1 MFFPHLRLLTGE
13 FTYNYMKNIGGARE
27 VPAKGGEALC
37 RSAEDRF
44 LRPQVFAYKNPRHH
58 FSDTAPGMIGQ
69 TEADM
74 DNEILRRTV
83 YSMAAAALGALAAY
97 LALRYL
103 LPPALPFLIAYLISK
118 AFAPIRRAMSRFSPK
133 LDKTLTFLILCVFTC
148 LAGWGIYALFSAL
161 VKQICSLFA
170 YLSSTLGNE
179 DNPLRASIEFFVNLR
194 ERFPRMGFDEA
205 EAEKV
210 YSVVS
215 EIVKNATVK
224 ASSFVTDIAASAA
237 AALPSAVV
245 AFFVSLTAVFY
256 FTLDRGDFLRSL
268 REIIPERACGRL
280 VLWKDRITDALWKY
294 FKTYLVMMLFVF
306 AQLYLGFT
314 VIGIKY
320 SLILALVIAFIDLLP
335 VLGVGTVLIP
345 WGLIAVI
352 SGDVHTGVG
361 LLILFGIMSV
371 IRQFSE
377 PHIIG
382 SALGIHPLL
391 ALIAVYCG
399 MELFGL
405 CGLIFAP
412 VVLYLMRS
420 FSPSAEK
427 KDG

>member
-1 MFFPHLRLLTGE
+1 
-13 FTYNYMKNIGGARE
+13 
-27 VPAKGGEALC
+27 
-37 RSAEDRF
+37 
-44 LRPQVFAYKNPRHH
+44 
-58 FSDTAPGMIGQ
+58 
-69 TEADM
+69 
-74 DNEILRRTV
+74 
-83 YSMAAAALGALAAY
+83 
-97 LALRYL
+97 
-103 LPPALPFLIAYLISK
+103 
-118 AFAPIRRAMSRFSPK
+118 
-133 LDKTLTFLILCVFTC
+133 
-148 LAGWGIYALFSAL
+148 
-161 VKQICSLFA
+161 
-170 YLSSTLGNE
+170 
-179 DNPLRASIEFFVNLR
+179 
-194 ERFPRMGFDEA
+194 MGFDEA
-205 EAEKV
+205 EAERV

-224 ASSFVTDIAASAA
+224 ASSLVTDIAASAA

-268 REIIPERACGRL
+268 REIIPERMCGRL
-280 VLWKDRITDALWKY
+280 VLWKDRITDALRKY

-320 SLILALVIAFIDLLP
+320 SLILALVVAFIDLLP

-345 WGLIAVI
+345 WGLIGLI
-352 SGDVHTGVG
+352 SGDVRTGVG

-382 SALGIHPLL
+382 TALGIHPLL

-427 KDG
+427 KDDGKAEDEG

>member
-1 MFFPHLRLLTGE
+1 
-13 FTYNYMKNIGGARE
+13 
-27 VPAKGGEALC
+27 
-37 RSAEDRF
+37 
-44 LRPQVFAYKNPRHH
+44 
-58 FSDTAPGMIGQ
+58 
-69 TEADM
+69 M
-74 DNEILRRTV
+74 DNENLRRTV

-103 LPPALPFLIAYLISK
+103 LPPALPFLLAYLISK

-179 DNPLRASIEFFVNLR
+179 DNPLRTTIEFFVNLR

-205 EAEKV
+205 EAERV

-224 ASSFVTDIAASAA
+224 ASSLVTDIAASAA

-268 REIIPERACGRL
+268 REIIPERMCGRR
-280 VLWKDRITDALWKY
+280 VVWKDRITDALRKY

-320 SLILALVIAFIDLLP
+320 SLILALVVAFIDLLP

-345 WGLIAVI
+345 WGLIGLI
-352 SGDVHTGVG
+352 SGDVRTGVG

-382 SALGIHPLL
+382 TALGIHPLL

-427 KDG
+427 KDDGKAEDEG

>member
-1 MFFPHLRLLTGE
+1 
-13 FTYNYMKNIGGARE
+13 
-27 VPAKGGEALC
+27 
-37 RSAEDRF
+37 
-44 LRPQVFAYKNPRHH
+44 
-58 FSDTAPGMIGQ
+58 
-69 TEADM
+69 
-74 DNEILRRTV
+74 
-83 YSMAAAALGALAAY
+83 MAAAALGALAAY

-103 LPPALPFLIAYLISK
+103 LPPALPFLLAYLISK

-179 DNPLRASIEFFVNLR
+179 DNPLRTTIEFFVNLR

-205 EAEKV
+205 EAERV

-224 ASSFVTDIAASAA
+224 ASSLVTDIAASAA

-268 REIIPERACGRL
+268 REIIPERMCGRL
-280 VLWKDRITDALWKY
+280 VLWKDRITDALRKY

-320 SLILALVIAFIDLLP
+320 SLIK
-335 VLGVGTVLIP
+335 
-345 WGLIAVI
+345 
-352 SGDVHTGVG
+352 
-361 LLILFGIMSV
+361 
-371 IRQFSE
+371 R
-377 PHIIG
+377 
-382 SALGIHPLL
+382 
-391 ALIAVYCG
+391 
-399 MELFGL
+399 
-405 CGLIFAP
+405 
-412 VVLYLMRS
+412 
-420 FSPSAEK
+420 
-427 KDG
+427 